1 MTWSWQQRSLEGF
14 RLLPPDDLT
23 GWREQVVIEGVV
35 ESIGSF
41 VRLERAQV
49 VGEQPA
55 GLRRQYSQGVVQR
68 SFLPQAALVRDR
80 QPGDGAEQCTV
91 HGLLLR
97 QLVGGQRA
105 EQQHHTGI
113 LLAN

>member
-1 MTWSWQQRSLEGF
+1 MVADLQQHPLVARLGIDVDHRDAGF
-14 RLLPPDDLT
+14 
-23 GWREQVVIEGVV
+23 
-35 ESIGSF
+35 
-41 VRLERAQV
+41 
-49 VGEQPA
+49 
-55 GLRRQYSQGVVQR
+55 RRQYSQRVVQR

-113 LLAN
+113 LLADQL